1 MSHEVSQT
9 LVGRQITIRGKF
21 ASLVKGDP
29 YEGYLK
35 AKLPP
40 SASVRLLSAS
50 GWDTS
55 EGSLHAQYSVEI
67 PEIGS
72 SAGKRV
78 LLPLGIFHTNAKNPL
93 DSPRRIHPVVFQY
106 PYETEESVHIL
117 LPPPDLPVEALPPAF
132 KSDQQAAYFEI
143 SAQKADSGAT
153 VHRLL
158 RLAESKFGVPEYP
171 NLRLF
176 YDKTRQGDSQQIV
189 LRKADTG
196 AAH

>member
-1 MSHEVSQT
+1 MQRTHS
-9 LVGRQITIRGKF
+9 I
-21 ASLVKGDP
+21 
-29 YEGYLK
+29 
-35 AKLPP
+35 
-40 SASVRLLSAS
+40 
-50 GWDTS
+50 
-55 EGSLHAQYSVEI
+55 LHAEFTPSFFSI
-67 PEIGS
+67 
-72 SAGKRV
+72 
-78 LLPLGIFHTNAKNPL
+78 LT
-93 DSPRRIHPVVFQY
+93 RRRSRCTSY
-106 PYETEESVHIL
+106 C
-117 LPPPDLPVEALPPAF
+117 PPPDLPVEALPPAF